1 MKSIY
6 GFLSMLED
14 VGVSAKQLDTITKT
28 GRVAEFDN
36 DTYYKDKS
44 DIHGVGIFAKKDIAK
59 GEIIGLGSIDLKC
72 KTPLGRYTNHSDN
85 NNAMFYYLY
94 NDDVIMIAEK
104 DIPQFNEILI
114 NYRHHVNE
122 KHLWIPSKTCW

>member
-1 MKSIY
+1 MH

-14 VGVSAKQLDTITKT
+14 VDVSEKQLDTITKT
-28 GRVAEFDN
+28 GRVAEFDS

-44 DIHGVGIFAKKDIAK
+44 DIHGIGVFAKKDITK

-72 KTPLGRYTNHSDN
+72 KTLLGRYTNHSDD

-94 NDDVIMIAEK
+94 NDDVIMLAEK

-122 KHLWIPSKTCW
+122 KHFWISS

>member
-1 MKSIY
+1 MH

-14 VGVSAKQLDTITKT
+14 TDVSKKQLDTITKT
-28 GRVAEFDN
+28 GRVAEFDS

-44 DIHGVGIFAKKDIAK
+44 DIHGIGVFAKKDITK

-72 KTPLGRYTNHSDN
+72 KTLLGRYTNHSDN

-94 NDDVIMIAEK
+94 NDDVVMIAEK

-122 KHLWIPSKTCW
+122 KHLWISS

>member
-44 DIHGVGIFAKKDIAK
+44 DIHGVGIFAKKRY
-59 GEIIGLGSIDLKC
+59 C
-72 KTPLGRYTNHSDN
+72 KRRD
-85 NNAMFYYLY
+85 
-94 NDDVIMIAEK
+94 
-104 DIPQFNEILI
+104 
-114 NYRHHVNE
+114 YRTW
-122 KHLWIPSKTCW
+122 KYWS